1 MYNKLRQYI
10 KEHILS
16 NAELLMR
23 WVMCKKRTFDT
34 LARICSSSRR

>member
-23 WVMCKKRTFDT
+23 WVMCVRNAP
-34 LARICSSSRR
+34 LIH